1 MEQSLEDKIG
11 EDWKDFIPWYGINN
25 YQKRARKRA
34 NYRGA
39 LVDIRGS
46 YPEKVCL
53 IQVVSTVPIGL
64 IAGYG
69 FMRVSSSLINLFAK

>member
-1 MEQSLEDKIG
+1 MEQSIEDKIG
-11 EDWKDFIPWYGINN
+11 KDWKDFIPFYGRTN
-25 YQKRARKRA
+25 YLRRAREGA

-64 IAGYG
+64 TTGYAAI
-69 FMRVSSSLINLFAK
+69 RVASSLIDFFAK